1 MSETQIYKWWWDQTR
16 KRMKK
21 LKNAKSSNVL
31 TTDTKNSQQAA
42 FETSDRDMSKS
53 GEEAIENH
61 NKKIESRLQPI
72 SDQPEIATTANHFYS
87 KICESE
93 SAAKPFDGLYLN
105 RQQTSELLAA
115 SQNFFVPAIDEFG
128 GYSSRLRIP
137 EAMANVEKDNLVKD
151 LKNKSKGLLAK
162 NNEIYEKKPAQQ
174 LLIEDHEDSNNAG
187 ANVNL
192 CELLGIDVEK
202 IALSIVEKDLAS
214 KLEN

>member
-21 LKNAKSSNVL
+21 LKNAKSSNIL
-31 TTDTKNSQQAA
+31 AADNKNSQQAA

-61 NKKIESRLQPI
+61 NRKIESLQPI
-72 SDQPEIATTANHFYS
+72 SDQPEMMSTTANYFYS
-87 KICESE
+87 KICEPE
-93 SAAKPFDGLYLN
+93 SAAKPFGGLSLK

-137 EAMANVEKDNLVKD
+137 EAMANVEKENLIKD

-162 NNEIYEKKPAQQ
+162 NNEIYEKPA
-174 LLIEDHEDSNNAG
+174 LLIEDHEDSNAG

-214 KLEN
+214 KLDH

>member
-1 MSETQIYKWWWDQTR
+1 
-16 KRMKK
+16 
-21 LKNAKSSNVL
+21 
-31 TTDTKNSQQAA
+31 
-42 FETSDRDMSKS
+42 MSKS
-53 GEEAIENH
+53 GEEAIENP

-87 KICESE
+87 KIYESE

-162 NNEIYEKKPAQQ
+162 NNEIYEKKPA
-174 LLIEDHEDSNNAG
+174 
-187 ANVNL
+187 
-192 CELLGIDVEK
+192 
-202 IALSIVEKDLAS
+202 
-214 KLEN
+214 